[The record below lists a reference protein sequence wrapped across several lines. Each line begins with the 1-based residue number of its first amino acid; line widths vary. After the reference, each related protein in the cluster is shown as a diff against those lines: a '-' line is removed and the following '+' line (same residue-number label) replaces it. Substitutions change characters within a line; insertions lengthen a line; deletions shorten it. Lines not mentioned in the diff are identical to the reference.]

1 MAFLQNLSDDQIAIL
16 GCCGALAVSFGLMMV
31 SVYFRRIVG
40 SEQAT
45 TAVSNTQAVGADHSS
60 VAPQEGR
67 RAA

>member
-31 SVYFRRIVG
+31 SYHFGRIVRG
-40 SEQAT
+40 EHAT
-45 TAVSNTQAVGADHSS
+45 ERVGNAPAAGVDHT
-60 VAPQEGR
+60 VGEPQERR